1 MKYFVAA
8 LLALLMAA
16 CSNSEPSAL
25 QGQGKVNPE
34 RPLPPPIDDLV
45 DPSPK
50 TAAPAAPET
59 PEERRARLERIR
71 DSLPRVDASAPHTL
85 ILTMQS
91 WEKVLRPEVMDAVR
105 LGLMVLPIKLQDRL
119 VQTARAN
126 GRMPTLSDQELFRQA
141 YSEVHGMRY
150 DEFLF
155 HVQPLITKYEDQLRN
170 PSALTDPPNPSGGA
184 GPVPGFGN

>member
-25 QGQGKVNPE
+25 QGQGKVSPE
-34 RPLPPPIDDLV
+34 RSLPPAIDQVV
-45 DPSPK
+45 DPAP
-50 TAAPAAPET
+50 TPAAPET
-59 PEERRARLERIR
+59 PEERRARLERLR
-71 DSLPRVDASAPHTL
+71 DSLPRVDASAPDAL
-85 ILTMQS
+85 IRTMQS
-91 WEKVLRPEVMDAVR
+91 WEKVLRPEVMNAVR

-119 VQTARAN
+119 IQISSAN

-155 HVQPLITKYEDQLRN
+155 HVQPLITKYEAQLRN
-170 PSALTDPPNPSGGA
+170 PTALTDPPNAGGDA
-184 GPVPGFGN
+184 GPVPGFGD